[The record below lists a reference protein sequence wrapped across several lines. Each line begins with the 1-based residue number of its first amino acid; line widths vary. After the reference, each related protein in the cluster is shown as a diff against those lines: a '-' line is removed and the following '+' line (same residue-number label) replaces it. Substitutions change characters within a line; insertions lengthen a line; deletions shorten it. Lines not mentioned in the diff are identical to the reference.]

1 MITMY
6 FFKKYKEKIFVI
18 VIAIIL
24 IVTIGLTSRRSEP
37 MSKFESLL
45 GGILTPLN
53 KVTNSLMK
61 GISGV
66 VTSVNDTINAKE
78 ENEILK
84 MEIEKLESENRDLRN
99 IIGKSEYLIKEEKLL
114 ETTKYNLVKAEVIGR
129 EPGNWFDVFTIDKG
143 KNDGL
148 EIGDTVIEAVEIDNN
163 VYQEGLV
170 GRIVDTGDNWAKVVS
185 ITNEKNSVAFKIIRT
200 QDGGII
206 SGSSDNIIEGLLF
219 DYETDV
225 IIGDLVYTSGLGE
238 VYKKDIF
245 IGEVIDIINNQE
257 ELSKKIV
264 INPAVNFKKLYN
276 VYVIK

>member
-1 MITMY
+1 MY

-53 KVTNSLMK
+53 KVTNSLTK

-84 MEIEKLESENRDLRN
+84 MEIKKLESENRDLRN

-114 ETTKYNLVKAEVIGR
+114 ETTKYDLVKAEVIGR

-148 EIGDTVIEAVEIDNN
+148 KIGDTVIEAVEIDSN

-170 GRIVDTGDNWAKVVS
+170 GRIVDTGDNWSKVVS

-245 IGEVIDIINNQE
+245 IGEVIDIIDNQE
-257 ELSKKIV
+257 ELTKKIV